1 MSGNIKNNRT
11 WPDKWLCWNF
21 LWLMLFFIGL
31 GVLFIVMPKYTDDYW
46 YMVHLRPWFESQGLT
61 SPAEGGN
68 IFKAGIPWDGIWT
81 TWVER
86 YYTDNIRL
94 GNLIVPFF
102 LMLPKWIGSGLM
114 TLCWIYTVFAS
125 FRLAGID
132 WTKSRQVPLCVF
144 LWTFCMPWGEDMG
157 CLDYQFN
164 YLLSTFMGMLLLLR
178 LVREESSV
186 GITVGIC
193 YLLFGFVVGM
203 SHEGVSV
210 PLASGLLA
218 MLLFFRSYRR
228 INIIMSVIGL
238 LIGISFLLTIPGM
251 RLRLA
256 YAVELKPI
264 SGYGFMVSMNIL
276 TFLIFISLY
285 ISGILQRGIKASLRN
300 PDKILVF
307 AAVSSFVSCTIWLS
321 TDTGARSG
329 IWMELMSIVGIIRI
343 LHQRHKI
350 KTSRHS
356 TGMKVLSALLLS
368 AAYLHLAYV
377 DVYVVRFRMSFDK
390 MASWFITDG
399 ENSFFGDYKS
409 LGTRPAICGYLP
421 PYGFY
426 LFNTRYFNQYY
437 GIDIKNRRKYAVIV
451 PEELRM
457 VSDNSGVEVEGDSG
471 VRELSGNYFVKD
483 VRKGHLE
490 SDLEILMP
498 VSFDYGSGYSS
509 GYCWGMPFRSE
520 KDGEWY
526 LWLIP
531 YRGWYVSHFMDLKGL
546 RIER

>member
-1 MSGNIKNNRT
+1 MVNKIGNV
-11 WPDKWLCWNF
+11 KWLDKLLCRNF
-21 LWLMLFFIGL
+21 LWLVLFFIGL
-31 GVLFIVMPKYTDDYW
+31 GILLIVMPKYTDDYW

-102 LMLPKWIGSGLM
+102 LMLPKWVGSVLM

-132 WTKSRQVPLCVF
+132 WTKSRLVPLCLF
-144 LWTFCMPWGEDMG
+144 LWTFCIPWEEDMG

-164 YLLSTFMGMLLLLR
+164 YLLSTFLGMLLLGR
-178 LVREESSV
+178 LVRDKSAPGVALE
-186 GITVGIC
+186 IC
-193 YLLFGFVVGM
+193 YLLLGFVVGM
-203 SHEGVSV
+203 SHEGIGV
-210 PLASGLLA
+210 PFVCGIVA
-218 MLLFFRSYRR
+218 MLLFFRSCRR
-228 INIIMSVIGL
+228 IEMVMSLIGL
-238 LIGISFLLTIPGM
+238 LIAISLLLTIPGM
-251 RLRLA
+251 SFRVG
-256 YAVELKPI
+256 YTVELKPL
-264 SGYGFMVSMNIL
+264 SSYGFIMNINVL
-276 TFLIFISLY
+276 TFLFFISLCIY
-285 ISGILQRGIKASLRN
+285 RILRN
-300 PDKILVF
+300 GVKAAIKNRDKILVF
-307 AAVSSFVSCTIWLS
+307 AIVSSFVSCAIWLS
-321 TDTGARSG
+321 TDAGARSG
-329 IWMELMSIVGIIRI
+329 IWMELMSVVGIVRI
-343 LHQRHKI
+343 LHRWCGI
-350 KTSRHS
+350 KNAWQCK
-356 TGMKVLSALLLS
+356 GIKVLSALLLV
-368 AAYLHLAYV
+368 AVYLHLAYV
-377 DVYVVRFRMSFDK
+377 DVYVVRFRTSFDK
-390 MASWFITDG
+390 MVSWFITEG

-437 GIDIKNRRKYAVIV
+437 GVDIKNRRKYAVIV

-457 VSDNSGVEVEGDSG
+457 VSDNSGVEVEGGSG

-483 VRKGHLE
+483 VRNGYIETDVKMV
-490 SDLEILMP
+490 IP
-498 VSFDYGSGYSS
+498 VSFDYGFGYSD
-509 GYCWGMPFRSE
+509 GHCWKVPFRSE

-546 RIER
+546 KL